1 MKKLIA
7 VFILSLAFAPWSNAA
22 QWQIMGTRAM
32 GMGGAYVGVA
42 EGPLTQ
48 YWNPAGLVKHDD
60 DNYSG
65 MTVPVGVNA
74 EVTGKLAANVG
85 KAIDLADK
93 FKSLSKKI
101 DQQAGAGNVNADDFA
116 ALTKTLAI
124 LKDIAEDENKGIL
137 LDINA
142 GVGFK
147 MSKVSF
153 SINEFATAGFTP
165 YIDEKNIGLGSTIGH
180 GGSIEGVKIP
190 TEARTADVPAGYDSE
205 ATTLANIIKDI
216 LDIDKLNNLL
226 GLDGT
231 GEKAPIT
238 PAQISNFANWLIQQ
252 AKDSGMG
259 KTDIDKA
266 IGMISEN
273 AAPAAVI
280 INNAVTGDDS
290 TSYKNNKS
298 RLRGDVAAMTEI
310 SAGYAWDIEPVP
322 GLSVGT
328 NLKMIDGMTLEY
340 EIEFLKDGKK
350 NDFDAKKDVQSTWRP
365 AADLGVLWNI
375 GQYTDKLPF
384 PVRAGIVARNIN
396 SPKFKYKHGGNY
408 TYDRQIR
415 AGVSTN
421 PYPWWTISADMD
433 LTKNDTMIGDFYS
446 RQVAL
451 GMEFNVVH
459 SLWFNLPLRVG
470 LINNIAENDSKLAY
484 TAGIG
489 LHMLHF
495 QLDVSAMMSSNTT
508 EYQDKKY
515 PVHAGVAAQLSMLF

>member
-7 VFILSLAFAPWSNAA
+7 VFILSLAFAPWGNAA
-22 QWQIMGTRAM
+22 QWQIMGTRAL

-48 YWNPAGLVKHDD
+48 YWNPAGLVKHDE

-101 DQQAGAGNVNADDFA
+101 DRDGSDGKINADDLA

-137 LDINA
+137 VDINA

-165 YIDEKNIGLGSTIGH
+165 YIDEKNIGLGNTMVH
-180 GGSIEGVKIP
+180 GGSMEGVNIP
-190 TEARTADVPAGYDSE
+190 IIEIRETDDPPAGYDSE
-205 ATTLANIIKDI
+205 ATTLANIIKEI
-216 LDIDKLNNLL
+216 LVIDKVNNLL
-226 GLDGT
+226 GLTGT
-231 GEKAPIT
+231 DEIKPEDI
-238 PAQISNFANWLIQQ
+238 PAFSNWLIQQ
-252 AKDSGMG
+252 AIDSGMG

-273 AAPAAVI
+273 AAPAAI
-280 INNAVTGDDS
+280 IIDNAVSGDDS

-408 TYDRQIR
+408 TYDRQVR

-484 TAGIG
+484 TAGVG

-495 QLDVSAMMSSNTT
+495 QLDVSALMSSNTT